1 MKEDKKMNT
10 FNIEKEYMLFR
21 DGTVAML
28 NTSWDTEKK
37 MRAQDKGNME
47 YAVAT
52 LRSMDVFTPVNTWRV
67 QWPNKLP
74 EWLVLSVTEK
84 KIKTMARRWA
94 RRHIFQ
100 NRRFP
105 VRAGKS
111 REEYYVKNC
120 RNVYLTGYKA
130 SVMAAGDTRVT
141 VQNAE
146 TSVYLLDTKVM
157 IKNIFNMPDTT
168 NLFDRYSSPD
178 KPIAPIS
185 NVATASQ
192 PAAAS
197 ASPKSTSTP
206 QREPRIDEQLIK
218 IPWFCEDFR
227 HGWYA
232 ELFGTHKH
240 IQGFLDGFGA
250 GSKDLSFSA
259 EGSEQFKIGVIFGQ
273 SPHREE
279 LLTMLNRCPV
289 QLRTDFELVSVC
301 DQIIRMEERGSLS
314 DRERIVLNDLKE
326 SFDRYE
332 QGTAFGCLPVHAA
345 EKLSP
350 NVIHYEEELT
360 VQGGRETYYLSVF
373 CSNRTYSLSRISEEK
388 CEAETEKLLSFAR
401 ENGYL
406 IVKHG
411 NTFGNLLIR
420 EDVIKQRKVGEDKE
434 IKYLQDMGINYTTEH
449 YDTGY
454 YNGYYYYMHND
465 HSDSTSEYDAGLQP
479 GDQFNLGMR
488 PVLRNLGLTDLKI
501 DEIRDK
507 NNGPIA
513 SLITKGDL
521 HYETTDVC
529 SLITH
534 ADGSFRKSQV
544 MTSLLQPDLQ
554 ESADL
559 AF

>member
-1 MKEDKKMNT
+1 MNT
-10 FNIEKEYMLFR
+10 FNIEKEFMLFR

-37 MRAQDKGNME
+37 IRAQDKGNME

-67 QWPNKLP
+67 QWPGKLP
-74 EWLVLSVTEK
+74 EWLALAKTER
-84 KIKTMARRWA
+84 KIKTVGRQWA
-94 RRHIFQ
+94 KRHIFQ

-105 VRAGKS
+105 VWARKS
-111 REEYYVKNC
+111 REDYYVKNC

-146 TSVYLLDTKVM
+146 TSVYVLDKKVKLNKEM
-157 IKNIFNMPDTT
+157 LTIPETT
-168 NLFDRYSSPD
+168 NVYTLFDSPTVTAD
-178 KPIAPIS
+178 S
-185 NVATASQ
+185 ASQ
-192 PAAAS
+192 PTAAT
-197 ASPKSTSTP
+197 ASPKSTSTL
-206 QREPRIDEQLIK
+206 QHEPRIDEQLSK
-218 IPWFCEDFR
+218 ISWMCEDVKHQWFA
-227 HGWYA
+227 Y
-232 ELFGTHKH
+232 LFGTHKH
-240 IQGFLDGFGA
+240 IQGFLDGFQA

-259 EGSEQFKIGVIFGQ
+259 EGSEQFKTGVIFGQ

-279 LLTMLNRCPV
+279 LLTMLKRCPV
-289 QLRTDFELVSVC
+289 HLRTNFELVSVC
-301 DQIIRMEERGSLS
+301 DQIIRMEERGSLP

-326 SFDRYE
+326 SFGRFE
-332 QGTAFGCLPVHAA
+332 RGTEFGCLPLYA
-345 EKLSP
+345 EEKFSP
-350 NVIHYEEELT
+350 DVIHYNEEMT
-360 VQGGRETYYLSVF
+360 VQGGRETYCLSVF
-373 CSNRTYSLSRISEEK
+373 CNNRRYFLDHISEEK
-388 CEAETEKLLSFAR
+388 CETETEKLLSFAR

-420 EDVIKQRKVGEDKE
+420 EDVVKQRKVGEEKE

-449 YDTGY
+449 YDDGY

-465 HSDSTSEYDAGLQP
+465 HSDSTSKYDGGLQP
-479 GDQFNLGMR
+479 GDQFNPGMR
-488 PVLRNLGLTDLKI
+488 PVLRNLGLTDLQI
-501 DEIRDK
+501 DVIRDK

-521 HYETTDVC
+521 HYETTDVR

-544 MTSLLQPDLQ
+544 ITSLLQPDLQ
-554 ESADL
+554 ESVDL
-559 AF
+559 AM

>member
-1 MKEDKKMNT
+1 MNT
-10 FNIEKEYMLFR
+10 FNIEKEFMLFR

-47 YAVAT
+47 YAVGT
-52 LRSMDVFTPVNTWRV
+52 LGSMDVFTPVNTWRV

-111 REEYYVKNC
+111 REEYYVNNC
-120 RNVYLTGYKA
+120 RSVHLIGYKA

-146 TSVYLLDTKVM
+146 TSVYILDKKVKLNKEM
-157 IKNIFNMPDTT
+157 LTIPETT
-168 NLFDRYSSPD
+168 NVYTLFDSPT
-178 KPIAPIS
+178 
-185 NVATASQ
+185 VAADSASQ

-197 ASPKSTSTP
+197 TSPKTTSTP
-206 QREPRIDEQLIK
+206 QREPRIDEQLRK
-218 IPWFCEDFR
+218 IPWMCEHFEHDNFA
-227 HGWYA
+227 Y
-232 ELFGTHKH
+232 LFGTHKH
-240 IQGFLDGFGA
+240 IQGFLDGFQA

-279 LLTMLNRCPV
+279 LLTMLKRCPV
-289 QLRTDFELVSVC
+289 QLHTNFELVSVC
-301 DQIIRMEERGSLS
+301 DQIIRMEERSSLS

-326 SFDRYE
+326 SFDRFE
-332 QGTAFGCLPVHAA
+332 RGTEFGCLPLYA
-345 EKLSP
+345 EEKFSP
-350 NVIHYEEELT
+350 NVIHCNESLT
-360 VQGGRETYYLSVF
+360 VQGGRETYCLSVY
-373 CSNRTYSLSRISEEK
+373 CNNRWYILNHLSEEK
-388 CEAETEKLLSFAR
+388 CETETEKLLSFAR

-406 IVKHG
+406 IEKHEGGQWNTPVVKQ
-411 NTFGNLLIR
+411 
-420 EDVIKQRKVGEDKE
+420 EEEQE
-434 IKYLQDMGINYTTEH
+434 IKYLQELGIKYTTEY
-449 YDTGY
+449 YDNGY
-454 YNGYYYYMHND
+454 YNGYRYSFHND
-465 HSDSTSEYDAGLQP
+465 HSDAASEYDGCLHAGEQS
-479 GDQFNLGMR
+479 NRGMR
-488 PVLRNLGLTDLKI
+488 PELRKIGLTDSQI
-501 DEIRDK
+501 DVIRDK

-513 SLITKGDL
+513 GLITDGDL
-521 HYETTDVC
+521 HYETTDIR

-534 ADGSFRKSQV
+534 ADGSFRKSQAV
-544 MTSLLQPDLQ
+544 ISLLQPDLQ
-554 ESADL
+554 NCEEL
-559 AF
+559 GL